1 MVFVFF
7 FRDTMILKVYYAV
20 NLWRPCNNPSCL
32 HNYTKTPLIQNYSSP
47 FTSFPVGNYIW
58 QGQDNDIFA
67 NGDGQYLYPC
77 ENGLPCGSIRLSSL
91 RDGLEDWD
99 GLFSVVE
106 GAVGIP
112 LIEEMVREARD
123 WGYTGE
129 NRLNAIRTIVGNS
142 IVAHKKLQSIKQ
154 IIET

>member
-1 MVFVFF
+1 M
-7 FRDTMILKVYYAV
+7 
-20 NLWRPCNNPSCL
+20 
-32 HNYTKTPLIQNYSSP
+32 
-47 FTSFPVGNYIW
+47 
-58 QGQDNDIFA
+58 
-67 NGDGQYLYPC
+67 
-77 ENGLPCGSIRLSSL
+77 SSL